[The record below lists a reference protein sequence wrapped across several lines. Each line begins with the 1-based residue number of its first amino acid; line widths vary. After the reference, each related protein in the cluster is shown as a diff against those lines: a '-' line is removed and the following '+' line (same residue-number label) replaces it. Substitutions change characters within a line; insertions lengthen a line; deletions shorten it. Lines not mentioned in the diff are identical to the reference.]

1 MAAYYDGT
9 LKKYAVID
17 TRDGIIIG
25 YYDAKSKDDAI
36 GMAKADRD
44 RYKIGD
50 D

>member
-1 MAAYYDGT
+1 MAAYYDMS

-17 TRDGIIIG
+17 THDGFVIG

-44 RYKIGD
+44 RCKIGD